1 MPYLRY
7 YVFGIN
13 AILLR
18 KTMPIEQKDID
29 EARDILGDI
38 AKDISDD
45 DLRNIVV
52 EIQFLVESWIDEY
65 ERKTFNGK
73 TINELLGT
81 L

>member
-13 AILLR
+13 AILLK

-45 DLRNIVV
+45 DIRDIVV
-52 EIQFLVESWIDEY
+52 EIQFLVESWIDDY

>member
-13 AILLR
+13 AILLK

-45 DLRNIVV
+45 DIRNIVV
-52 EIQFLVESWIDEY
+52 EIQFLVESWIDDY
-65 ERKTFNGK
+65 ERNTFNGK

>member
-13 AILLR
+13 AILLK
-18 KTMPIEQKDID
+18 KTMPIEQEDID

>member
-13 AILLR
+13 AILLK

-52 EIQFLVESWIDEY
+52 EIQFLVESWIDDY

>member
-13 AILLR
+13 AILLK
-18 KTMPIEQKDID
+18 KTMPIEQEDID

-73 TINELLGT
+73 TLNELLGT

>member
-13 AILLR
+13 AILL
-18 KTMPIEQKDID
+18 KITMPIEQKDID

>member
-13 AILLR
+13 AILLK

>member
-45 DLRNIVV
+45 DLRNMLV

-65 ERKTFNGK
+65 ERKNFNGK
-73 TINELLGT
+73 TLNELLGS

>member
-13 AILLR
+13 AILLK

-38 AKDISDD
+38 AKDISDE
-45 DLRNIVV
+45 DLKNMIV

>member
-1 MPYLRY
+1 
-7 YVFGIN
+7 
-13 AILLR
+13 
-18 KTMPIEQKDID
+18 MPIEQEDID

-65 ERKTFNGK
+65 EKKTFNGK

>member
-1 MPYLRY
+1 
-7 YVFGIN
+7 
-13 AILLR
+13 
-18 KTMPIEQKDID
+18 MPIEQKDID

-73 TINELLGT
+73 TINELIGT

>member
-13 AILLR
+13 AILLK

-45 DLRNIVV
+45 DLRDIVV

-65 ERKTFNGK
+65 ERKNFNGK
-73 TINELLGT
+73 TINELLGR

>member
-1 MPYLRY
+1 
-7 YVFGIN
+7 
-13 AILLR
+13 
-18 KTMPIEQKDID
+18 MPIEQKDID
-29 EARDILGDI
+29 EARDILGDL
-38 AKDISDD
+38 AKGISDD
-45 DLRNIVV
+45 DIRDIVV

>member
-1 MPYLRY
+1 
-7 YVFGIN
+7 
-13 AILLR
+13 
-18 KTMPIEQKDID
+18 MPIEQKDID

-45 DLRNIVV
+45 DIRNIVV
-52 EIQFLVESWIDEY
+52 EIQFLVESWIDDY
-65 ERKTFNGK
+65 ERNTFNGK